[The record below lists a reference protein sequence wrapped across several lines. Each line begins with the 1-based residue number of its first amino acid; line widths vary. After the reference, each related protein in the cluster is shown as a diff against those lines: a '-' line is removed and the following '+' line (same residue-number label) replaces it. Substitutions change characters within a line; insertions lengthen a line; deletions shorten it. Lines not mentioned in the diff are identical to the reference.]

1 MHLRLMVL
9 LVAGYLASAALA
21 KADAIYTLNS
31 PSDEFRWSFEVPG
44 IITTNT
50 TITNFLNTFVLPTGF
65 FGSVGCTTI
74 DSAMILPNPNQQ
86 GFSGVNTAFSGT
98 NCSGFA
104 NFGFTGPITS
114 FGTFIGGGDSTL
126 TISPAVATPEPSSL
140 LLFGMGLIGAF
151 RLALGKLAGTI
162 GSARRIDVSP

>member
-9 LVAGYLASAALA
+9 LVAGYLASAAPA

-31 PSDEFRWSFEVPG
+31 PNFGFSWSFEVPG

-65 FGSVGCTTI
+65 FSSCTTI

-86 GFSGVNTAFSGT
+86 GFSGVNTAFSGA
-98 NCSGFA
+98 NSSCFA
-104 NFGFTGPITS
+104 NFGFVGPLTS
-114 FGTFIGGGDSTL
+114 FGTFIGGGGDSTL

-140 LLFGMGLIGAF
+140 LLFAMGLIGAF

>member
-31 PSDEFRWSFEVPG
+31 PSDGFRWSFEVPG

-74 DSAMILPNPNQQ
+74 DSAMILQKPKQK
-86 GFSGVNTAFSGT
+86 GFYGVNNAFSE
-98 NCSGFA
+98 N
-104 NFGFTGPITS
+104 
-114 FGTFIGGGDSTL
+114 
-126 TISPAVATPEPSSL
+126 
-140 LLFGMGLIGAF
+140 
-151 RLALGKLAGTI
+151 K
-162 GSARRIDVSP
+162 